1 MTRLETS
8 RVDRAAHQSVLALF
22 VLKHNWISARSTSPS
37 KGSPVNLMRVFLA
50 ACGAFV
56 AYFALGGL
64 LFGLLPMM
72 KKEFM
77 KYPAVYRS
85 QEGIKKTMPFGMVAM
100 FFAILALA
108 VIYALLYQGGSGLVE
123 GARFGALIGV
133 FSVGSFVI
141 HNHVN
146 LNIGAKL
153 TLQQSVAYFAEWLAV
168 GVVIGLIYSP
178 LARP

>member
-1 MTRLETS
+1 
-8 RVDRAAHQSVLALF
+8 
-22 VLKHNWISARSTSPS
+22 
-37 KGSPVNLMRVFLA
+37 VNLTRVFLA
-50 ACGAFV
+50 AFGAFV

-72 KKEFM
+72 RNEFM

-108 VIYALLYQGGSGLVE
+108 VIYALLYQGGIGLVE

-133 FSVGSFVI
+133 FPLGRSSSTI
-141 HNHVN
+141 
-146 LNIGAKL
+146 
-153 TLQQSVAYFAEWLAV
+153 TL
-168 GVVIGLIYSP
+168 I
-178 LARP
+178 